1 MAKSGSLRYGID
13 DKPPVSVSLLLG
25 LQYVL
30 LNIGGMIIMP
40 IIITHACG
48 LETGQTE
55 YLIFG
60 TLLVSAFSS
69 FIQIRRI
76 GRIGSGYLMILG
88 PSGAFI
94 ACSISAVQLGGL
106 ALLGMMTL
114 LSAPLELIMASMM
127 RYTRKVFTPALSGT
141 VIMLVALMIIPL
153 TIGMW
158 TGQPDDP
165 RYCSP
170 AYFIS
175 GLVPLAIILGSYLS
189 DREWFRLWS
198 PIIGTATGIGVAI
211 LFGIADFSAIQQYSW
226 LDLPGSGWP
235 GLEWNI
241 GRHHFPLLMAF
252 IMATLASSIET
263 IGNTVALQNIS
274 EGKIS
279 KIKYDRIQG
288 GLNVDAVG
296 SMVAGMVGVPA
307 NTTYSNIMPI
317 IQLTKVSSRVV
328 GYYAASILAIIA
340 FMPKIAYLFLSIPNP
355 VMGGLTI
362 GLMAILL
369 GEGLK
374 VAASSEL
381 SPENGIVIG
390 TGMSFGLLACIGQ
403 FFPALFPEQFRF
415 LASDVITIG
424 GMTALLLSIIFA
436 CKIRKSESLTLPA
449 DPKRLADLHQKIDS
463 FQDRFRM
470 SSKQTFA
477 LQLACEEVF
486 SYYNR
491 QNDLQAG
498 LRFQWKYHP
507 EYIITEII
515 SRKGNLNDVDVCP
528 DPARLISLDDES
540 LRDLGLFL
548 LSKVAVNIEHSTIDG
563 YHFIQFRVKEP
574 E

>member
-1 MAKSGSLRYGID
+1 MAKSGSLLYGID
-13 DKPPVSVSLLLG
+13 DNPPASVSLLLG

-40 IIITHACG
+40 IIITNACG

-60 TLLVSAFSS
+60 TLLVSAVTT
-69 FIQIRRI
+69 FIQIYRI

-88 PSGAFI
+88 PSSAFI

-106 ALLGMMTL
+106 PLLGIMTL
-114 LSAPLELIMASMM
+114 LSAPLELAMSYLL
-127 RYTRKVFTPALSGT
+127 RFTRKVFTAALSGT
-141 VIMLVALMIIPL
+141 VIMLVAVMVIPL
-153 TIGMW
+153 TISMW

-170 AYFIS
+170 PYFIS

-189 DREWFRLWS
+189 DRNGFRLWS
-198 PIIGTATGIGVAI
+198 PIIGTLVGIGVAMA
-211 LFGIADFSAIQQYSW
+211 FGIDDFSSLRRYPILA
-226 LDLPGSGWP
+226 LPGQGWP
-235 GLEWNI
+235 GIELNLGW
-241 GRHHFPLLMAF
+241 HHLPLLLAF
-252 IMATLASSIET
+252 LMATVASSVET

-288 GLNVDAVG
+288 GLNVDAAG
-296 SMVAGMVGVPA
+296 SMLAGLVGVPA

-317 IQLTKVSSRVV
+317 IQLTRVSSRVV
-328 GYYAASILAIIA
+328 GYYAAVILAMIA
-340 FMPKIAYLFLSIPNP
+340 FLPKIAYLFLSIPNP
-355 VMGGLTI
+355 VMGGVTI
-362 GLMAILL
+362 GLMAILF
-369 GEGLK
+369 GEGFK

-381 SPENGIVIG
+381 STENGIVIG
-390 TGMSFGLLACIGQ
+390 TGMSFGLLACIGR

-415 LASDVITIG
+415 LASDVITVG
-424 GMTALLLSIIFA
+424 GMIALMFSIIFA
-436 CKIRKSESLTLPA
+436 CKIRKSESLILPA
-449 DPKRLADLHQKIDS
+449 DPKCLPDLHEKIDS

-470 SSKQTFA
+470 SHKQKYA

-486 SYYNR
+486 SYYNQ
-491 QNDLQAG
+491 QNDPQAG
-498 LRFQWKYHP
+498 LKFQWKYHP

-515 SRKGNLNDVDVCP
+515 SRGGNLNEVDVCP
-528 DPARLISLDDES
+528 DPARLISLNEES

-548 LSKVAVNIEHSTIDG
+548 LSKVAVNIEHSIIDG
-563 YHFIQFRVKEP
+563 YHYIQFRIREP